1 LSGGDRVG
9 RRRWWILLP
18 PATLYFVSY
27 FHRIAP
33 GVVAEDLMRAFGIGA
48 AALGTLAAI
57 YPYVFVAMALV
68 GGSVADTLGP
78 RLTLAGSALGMGLGA
93 LVFGRAP
100 TFEVAVLGRL
110 LVGLGASVCL
120 IAFLAL
126 AAQWVRADE
135 FATVSGLTQ
144 AIGNVG
150 GLVAAAPLALLVEAI
165 GWRGAFTTIGAV
177 TLALGLFALVVVR
190 DRPEALGLPPI
201 DPAVGAVATL
211 REVVAGIPGVV
222 LNPRSWPPILAA
234 GAMYATLLAVQAL
247 WGVPYLVQVHGL
259 SRVAAA
265 TNVTLVAVGLV
276 VGAPLVGRLSDRW
289 LGRRRRPF
297 ALFAGAYSACWLPL
311 ALPGLG
317 PPAVVLPG
325 LFFALGFTASGLVL
339 VWSCVR
345 EVNDPARVG
354 VVVGFCNA
362 PIFLLFAL
370 MQWTTGLVLDAG
382 WTGAV
387 AGGLRVYPPAAY
399 RAVFALC
406 LALALAGL
414 ALTAAVTETRCRNVW
429 SARAGAQKGGDS
441 PGGKGTSNAKSTP
454 AISR

>member
-1 LSGGDRVG
+1 VSNLERTL
-9 RRRWWILLP
+9 RRRGWILLP
-18 PATLYFVSY
+18 AAALYFVSY

-33 GVVAEDLMRAFGIGA
+33 GVVAEDLMRDFGIGA

-68 GGSVADTLGP
+68 GGSLADTLGP
-78 RLTLAGSALGMGLGA
+78 RLTLVGSAAGMGVGA

-126 AAQWVRADE
+126 AAQWVRPDE
-135 FATVSGLTQ
+135 FATVSGLSQ
-144 AIGNVG
+144 AIGNLG

-165 GWRGAFTTIGAV
+165 GWRGSFATIGVV
-177 TLALGLFALVVVR
+177 TLALGGLALVVVR
-190 DRPEALGLPPI
+190 DRPQALGLPPLEPF
-201 DPAVGAVATL
+201 PAPVPTL
-211 REVVAGIPGVV
+211 RAVVAGIPGVV

-234 GAMYATLLAVQAL
+234 GAMYSTLLAVQAL

-259 SRVAAA
+259 SRVEAAGH
-265 TNVTLVAVGLV
+265 VTLVAVGLI

-289 LGRRRRPF
+289 FGRRRRPF
-297 ALFAGAYSACWLPL
+297 ALFAGLYAACWLPFVVPGL
-311 ALPGLG
+311 TPPPAALP
-317 PPAVVLPG
+317 A
-325 LFFALGFTASGLVL
+325 LFLALGFTASGLVL

-370 MQWTTGLVLDAG
+370 MQWVTGLVLDAG
-382 WTGAV
+382 WAGAM

-406 LALALAGL
+406 LGVALGGV
-414 ALTAAVTETRCRNVW
+414 ALTAAVTETRCRNIW
-429 SARAGAQKGGDS
+429 RLAPAEPAGR
-441 PGGKGTSNAKSTP
+441 P
-454 AISR
+454 